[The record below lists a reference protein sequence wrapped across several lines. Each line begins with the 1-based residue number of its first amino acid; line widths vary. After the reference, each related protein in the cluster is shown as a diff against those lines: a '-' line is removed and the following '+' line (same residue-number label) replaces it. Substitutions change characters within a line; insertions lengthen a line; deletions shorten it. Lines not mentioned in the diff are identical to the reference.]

1 MNEKLRTEIE
11 KKVDDIKK
19 ASNPYGLGSEVSRTV
34 LLLAHFLATA
44 IGEDESAYL
53 FNAIKYEEKETT
65 PNWKRLR
72 DEVVAR
78 MEGRLHSA
86 EWAVSPSSETN
97 LVKSSEAFSGKL
109 ASNRIFVVHGHDD
122 AARESVARFIEKL
135 GLTTIILH
143 EQANQSL
150 TVIEKLERHS
160 DVQFAVVLLSPD
172 DEGRKAN
179 TQQELVGRARQN
191 VLIELGYF
199 VGKLGRSNV
208 CTLRVEGTE
217 IPSDFSGVTYTDM
230 DKAGAWRTKLAQ
242 ELVFA
247 KFTID
252 LKALIA

>member
-1 MNEKLRTEIE
+1 MNEILRAEIV
-11 KKVDDIKK
+11 KKVSDIKK
-19 ASNPYGLGSEVSRTV
+19 TSVAFGSGYEVQTKVSQ
-34 LLLAHFLATA
+34 LARFLNAA
-44 IGEDESAYL
+44 MGEDESGYL
-53 FNAIKYEEKETT
+53 FNVLSHAEKGKT
-65 PNWKRLR
+65 PNWHVLR
-72 DEVVAR
+72 DEIVAH

-97 LVKSSEAFSGKL
+97 LVKISESSTGKL

-122 AARESVARFIEKL
+122 ATRESVARFIEKL
-135 GLTTIILH
+135 GLTPIILH

-160 DVQFAVVLLSPD
+160 DVEFAVVLLSPD

-179 TQQELVGRARQN
+179 TEQELVGRARQN

-242 ELVFA
+242 ELISA

-252 LKALIA
+252 LEALIA

>member
-1 MNEKLRTEIE
+1 MNPTLRAEIE
-11 KKVDDIKK
+11 SRINDIKK
-19 ASNPYGLGSEVSRTV
+19 VPITFLSEDEFQSKV
-34 LLLAHFLATA
+34 LQLAYFLSAA
-44 IGEDESAYL
+44 MGEDESAYI
-53 FNAIKYEEKETT
+53 FNFLKIGKEKLS
-65 PNWKRLR
+65 PNWNRLR
-72 DEVVAR
+72 TELVAYL
-78 MEGRLHSA
+78 EGRLYSA
-86 EWAVSPSSETN
+86 DWTDSSTN
-97 LVKSSEAFSGKL
+97 QSKSE
-109 ASNRIFVVHGHDD
+109 SNIELITGNLINNKIFVVHGHDD

-135 GLTTIILH
+135 GLIPIILH

-179 TQQELVGRARQN
+179 TQQEFVGRARQN

-208 CTLRVEGTE
+208 CPLRVEGTE
-217 IPSDFSGVTYTDM
+217 IPSDFSGVVYTDM

-242 ELVFA
+242 ELISA
-247 KFTID
+247 KFAID